1 MIYVTKINDQ
11 KVLIN
16 ADLIEY
22 VESTPDTVIT
32 MTTGRKVVAKESI
45 DEIVELAITYKRRIF
60 ASPVE
65 RN

>member
-1 MIYVTKINDQ
+1 MIYITKINDQ

-45 DEIVELAITYKRRIF
+45 EELVDLTIAYKRKIF
-60 ASPVE
+60 TFPA
-65 RN
+65 

>member
-1 MIYVTKINDQ
+1 MIYITKLNDQ

-32 MTTGRKVVAKESI
+32 MTTGRKVVAKESLENI
-45 DEIVELAITYKRRIF
+45 IELTIAYKRKIF
-60 ASPVE
+60 SLPL
-65 RN
+65 

>member
-45 DEIVELAITYKRRIF
+45 DEIVDLAIDYKRKIF
-60 ASPVE
+60 AFPS
-65 RN
+65 